1 MMPERELA
9 CEAMIQIAQDHA
21 LNTDIRRV
29 DADAMLRRLMLNTL
43 IVGDVVVSEEDAAV
57 AYRADW
63 PRSL

>member
-1 MMPERELA
+1 MPERELA